1 MCKFLSHFIGICV
14 KNITQDLKMQKE
26 FLDLKAQIWGEVY
39 QEYLEVR
46 K

>member
-1 MCKFLSHFIGICV
+1 MQVKLNFLQNYVGQV
-14 KNITQDLKMQKE
+14 LKMQKE
-26 FLDLKAQIWGEVY
+26 FLDLQAQIWGEVY

>member
-1 MCKFLSHFIGICV
+1 MFYMV
-14 KNITQDLKMQKE
+14 DLKMQKE